1 MKAAIFII
9 IIFIFL
15 SAAVIL
21 APILLRNL
29 SGSLTAN
36 LYFQSPATIY
46 KSFNG
51 GESWEPKITI
61 DKTQTLNGVNI
72 LDIAIDPQDNNVIF
86 AGTKDN
92 GLYRSGNAGEIW
104 DKVKDGNKYLDINAS
119 VYKILIDPKNSANIY
134 LAVFQGK
141 RGALLRSHDRGI
153 SFSIIYTAP
162 LDGKLVSALAINSQ
176 NPNILYLG
184 GSDGGLLRSQDG
196 GDTWKV
202 LRWFLFTGV
211 SNIVLNPQNSQE
223 IFVSASQQGG
233 FFKSTNEGV
242 TWQDLSRTFDN
253 FPRAREIYSMVVDSQ
268 NPSIIYLG
276 SMYGLLRSSNGGYS
290 FQPVNILVPP
300 QNLPILSIAIDP
312 SDNRLIYSS
321 AGDQIYISHD
331 FGQNWGVQR
340 ISNKI
345 GVIKIDQH
353 NPTNIYLGINAK
365 I

>member
-15 SAAVIL
+15 SASVIL
-21 APILLRNL
+21 APILLRNF
-29 SGSLTAN
+29 SSSLTAN
-36 LYFQSPATIY
+36 LYFESPATIY
-46 KSFNG
+46 KSFNS
-51 GESWEPKITI
+51 GESWEPKVAI

-72 LDIAIDPQDNNVIF
+72 LDLAIDPQDSNVIF

-141 RGALLRSHDRGI
+141 RGALLRSRDRGI

-162 LDGKLVSALAINSQ
+162 LDGKLVLALAINPQ

-184 GSDGGLLRSQDG
+184 GSDGGLLMSRDN

-202 LRWFLFTGV
+202 LKWFLFAGV
-211 SNIVLNPQNSQE
+211 NNIALNPQEPQE
-223 IFVSASQQGG
+223 IFVSTSQQGG
-233 FFKSTNEGV
+233 FFKSTNEGA

-253 FPRAREIYSMVVDSQ
+253 FPLAREIHSLTVDPQDS
-268 NPSIIYLG
+268 SIIYLG
-276 SMYGLLRSSNGGYS
+276 SLYGLLRSLNGGYS

-300 QNLPILSIAIDP
+300 QNLPVLSVAIDP
-312 SDNRLIYSS
+312 NNHRLIYSS

-331 FGQNWGVQR
+331 FGQNWSVQR
-340 ISNKI
+340 IRHKI

-353 NPTNIYLGINAK
+353 NPTNIYLGINTK